1 LTDLF
6 KWGAWDEVE
15 RRIRIRLSLYAY
27 AYEIAHA
34 PIASDSAFDALA
46 MQSNPSII
54 TGRYDEWWR
63 EHFKPYTG
71 QWIHN
76 HPDLPGIARLYRRLR

>member
-15 RRIRIRLSLYAY
+15 RRIRIRLSLYAN
-27 AYEIAHA
+27 AYEIAHT
-34 PIASDSAFDALA
+34 PMVNDGAFDTLA

-54 TGRYDEWWR
+54 TGRYDDWWR
-63 EHFKPYTG
+63 EQFKPYTG

-76 HPDLPGIARLYRRLR
+76 HPDLAGVARLYIRLK